1 MWLLLSKAKIT
12 RFNQDLD
19 ILHFI
24 AVDKDHECYA
34 DHHWIGHAIRPHLVK
49 PFAVASV
56 HA

>member
-12 RFNQDLD
+12 IFQDLD

-34 DHHWIGHAIRPHLVK
+34 DHRLIGHANRPHLVN